1 MTVFILSAWAEH
13 SYDTLTLREQV
24 GPRAQ
29 MRDELWGSLLKGQM
43 LLVLGSWR
51 ARYWLHSSPIVF
63 PFLWAAF
70 IQEPLAPSFFSP
82 GRARI
87 RVGCKVA
94 VTFGNSVSCQSL
106 VCEDQRKGIQAST
119 LSWMRGKEHDVF
131 FQDWRRKALCLPS
144 GHFLLSPVTNP

>member
-1 MTVFILSAWAEH
+1 MATHSSPLAWKI
-13 SYDTLTLREQV
+13 
-24 GPRAQ
+24 PRTEEPGRLQ
-29 MRDELWGSLLKGQM
+29 SMGSLGVGHNWTTS
-43 LLVLGSWR
+43 LLLFGSWR